1 MITTLIMNGWY
12 YIRKLYVIF
21 SHVKRRG
28 IHVTILVI
36 VLYLIEIYFCT
47 FCALHFDYASL
58 TAIYVAS
65 SSMHVQF
72 MTV

>member
-1 MITTLIMNGWY
+1 MDCTISENCV
-12 YIRKLYVIF
+12 LYF
-21 SHVKRRG
+21 HMKCRG
-28 IHVTILVI
+28 IHVTIILVI

-47 FCALHFDYASL
+47 FRALHFDYASL

-65 SSMHVQF
+65 SSMHVQI